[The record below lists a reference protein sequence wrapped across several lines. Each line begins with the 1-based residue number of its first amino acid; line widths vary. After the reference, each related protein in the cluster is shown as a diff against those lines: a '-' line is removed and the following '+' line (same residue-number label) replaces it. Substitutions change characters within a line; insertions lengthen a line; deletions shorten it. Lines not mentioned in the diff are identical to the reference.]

1 MAWGRKA
8 EQIFQLMEDRRQV
21 VARALKAES
30 AVLLAHAERDVAR
43 IDAKAF
49 KRKADDLE
57 RVARERR
64 EALTDREQEIRVL
77 KDRQRELEWAVQL
90 LNVACGRTGDDMSS
104 PLIDVQPSELEAARE
119 AVRERDIVVKWDDL
133 TGKPEVHFPKKD
145 ERRAPWA
152 QGAMHIGFSAADLI
166 YDPSRSSVGLFS
178 PIENPA

>member
-8 EQIFQLMEDRRQV
+8 RRIAELAEDRRQV
-21 VARALKAES
+21 AARALKAEN
-30 AVLLAHAERDVAR
+30 AALRAQDDRDAAR
-43 IDAKAF
+43 RDAKAL

-57 RVARERR
+57 KAKKAANDEAAARRIELRETSARV
-64 EALTDREQEIRVL
+64 
-77 KDRQRELEWAVQL
+77 RELEWAVQL

-104 PLIDVQPSELEAARE
+104 PLIGVRPSELETARE

-152 QGAMHIGFSAADLI
+152 RATGGLIVGTFYPNTSDL
-166 YDPSRSSVGLFS
+166 LFA
-178 PIENPA
+178 PRNPFPGNPT